1 MEEAWTAF
9 TVDVVRNAFPTDFGT
24 LYSSWVD
31 ANPSKANRLTEV
43 VAEILRTYRRAV
55 EVNPANILD
64 DDSDTVPSTGFR
76 HALNTVIF
84 NIGMEMGVQ
93 FAPEVY
99 TLISRAEIWLRMVQ
113 NGGIPV
119 DTMAGKGTP
128 SYQTPERMRWVIC

>member
-1 MEEAWTAF
+1 MESAWTPF
-9 TVDVVRNAFPTDFGT
+9 TVAVVENAMPTD
-24 LYSSWVD
+24 LARVYASWFE
-31 ANPSKANRLTEV
+31 ANPAKANRLGET
-43 VAEILRTYRRAV
+43 VAEVLRTYRRAV
-55 EVNPANILD
+55 EVNPANMLD
-64 DDSDTVPSTGFR
+64 ADPETIPVTGFR

-84 NIGMEMGVQ
+84 NLGMEMGVQ

-128 SYQTPERMRWVIC
+128 SYQAPERIRWLR

>member
-1 MEEAWTAF
+1 M
-9 TVDVVRNAFPTDFGT
+9 
-24 LYSSWVD
+24 
-31 ANPSKANRLTEV
+31 
-43 VAEILRTYRRAV
+43 VAEIRRTYRRAV
-55 EVNPANILD
+55 EVNPANVLD
-64 DDSDTVPSTGFR
+64 ENPETVPVTGFR

-84 NIGMEMGVQ
+84 SIGMEMGVQ

-128 SYQTPERMRWVIC
+128 SYQAPERLRWLR

>member
-1 MEEAWTAF
+1 MESVWTPL
-9 TVDVVRNAFPTDFGT
+9 TEDVVRNALPTDLGT
-24 LYSSWVD
+24 LYASWFD
-31 ANPSKANRLTEV
+31 ANPAKANRLSEV
-43 VAEILRTYRRAV
+43 VAEIRRTYRRAV
-55 EVNPANILD
+55 EVNPANVLD
-64 DDSDTVPSTGFR
+64 ENPETVPVTGFR

-84 NIGMEMGVQ
+84 SIGMEMGVQ

-128 SYQTPERMRWVIC
+128 SYQVPERIRWLR

>member
-1 MEEAWTAF
+1 MESAWTPF
-9 TVDVVRNAFPTDFGT
+9 TAAVIENAMPTD
-24 LYSSWVD
+24 LARVYASWFE
-31 ANPSKANRLTEV
+31 ANPAKANRLVET
-43 VAEILRTYRRAV
+43 VAEVLRTYRRAV
-55 EVNPANILD
+55 EVNPANTLD
-64 DDSDTVPSTGFR
+64 AHPDTVPVTGFR

-84 NIGMEMGVQ
+84 NLGMEMGVQ

-128 SYQTPERMRWVIC
+128 SYQVPERMRWLR